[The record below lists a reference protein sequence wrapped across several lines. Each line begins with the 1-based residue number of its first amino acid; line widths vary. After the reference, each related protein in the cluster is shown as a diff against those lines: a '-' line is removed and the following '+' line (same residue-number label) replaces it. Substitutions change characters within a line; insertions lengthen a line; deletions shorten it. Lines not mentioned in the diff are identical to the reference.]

1 MSEYR
6 PLTEPQRKR
15 AQNAALLSQLFAIMI
30 TMVVSGQYMILYA
43 NDVLGFSP
51 QQIALIFSLAPFAS
65 IFRLP
70 MISWIERIGL
80 TVSLQI
86 ARVGQILIIISL
98 LLIPA
103 DLLSFPLLAGL
114 ILIFVLFRELGLST
128 VWGPLMQ
135 HITTDDD
142 RGTFFARMRA
152 SFTMVNLSLSA
163 GVALLIGQK
172 MEATQYKIIL
182 AVCILGSLNSIFWSR
197 RIPEPPKRGEDGYE
211 AGDHS
216 MKGLWKLFKTS
227 PLFRIPLLVT
237 LTVSLAELPI
247 AIVYFRE
254 ALHVPANL
262 MGAQIFCATLGQVLS
277 LLLWGKISD
286 SLGFRPMLAGLLWL
300 TLGMSLLIWII
311 PVFPYD
317 LQSSADMFQEY
328 LPGII
333 ALMLYGFGNGV
344 LLAGLGIATTA
355 VNHYHVN
362 AKNSLAALNL
372 FALIQLLFQ
381 AAIML
386 VIGVLLQKIVIPQS
400 LDATYHTGFTFD
412 WFKAFRGGLVPL
424 LMLLSIPAVLKL
436 PNLKPWIGVS
446 DFFAVFRYNPFRSM
460 LGGRRIYDENE
471 SQRIQFA
478 RSLGETNNPLN
489 LSMLGVLLKDPS
501 YEVKVETIRSL
512 AYTGSDFAGEELLK
526 LLKDPEWRGLWNH
539 AAWGLGE
546 LKYQCAV
553 DLLIERLEP
562 NSPPRVRGMAARA
575 LGKLKN
581 PKAIQPLL
589 DTLENET
596 MYPHI
601 ISACSWALLQI
612 ENTASTETAF
622 LSIIKLREREE
633 RYELLSILSRMMGIS
648 DRWIL
653 ISDSRTSAHKCLHDY
668 IETFSKKWKQE
679 REFIIQ
685 ALENQNKEVIHQAL
699 TDLLDLAPINELLP
713 QRSLSRALEKTESWT
728 PVTVLAAAW
737 LLLK

>member
-1 MSEYR
+1 LSEHQ

-70 MISWIERIGL
+70 MIPWIERIGL

-86 ARVGQILIIISL
+86 ARVGQISIIISL

-135 HITTDDD
+135 YITTDDD

-197 RIPEPPKRGEDGYE
+197 RIPEPPRRGEDGYE

-216 MKGLWKLFKTS
+216 IKGLWELFKTS

-237 LTVSLAELPI
+237 LTVSLAGLPI

-311 PVFPYD
+311 PVFPQD
-317 LQSSADMFQEY
+317 LRSSADMFQEY

-355 VNHYHVN
+355 VNHFHVN

-381 AAIML
+381 AAIMV

-446 DFFAVFRYNPFRSM
+446 DFFAVFRYNPLRSM
-460 LGGRRIYDENE
+460 LGSRRIYDEDE

-489 LSMLGVLLKDPS
+489 LSMLGALLKDPS

-512 AYTGSDFAGEELLK
+512 AFTGSDFAGEALLK
-526 LLKDPEWRGLWNH
+526 LLEDPEWRGLWNH

-546 LKYQCAV
+546 LKYQGAM
-553 DLLIERLEP
+553 DLLIERMGP
-562 NSPPRVRGMAARA
+562 SSPQRARGMAARA

-589 DTLENET
+589 DTLENES

-612 ENTASTETAF
+612 ENTASMETAF

-653 ISDSRTSAHKCLHDY
+653 ISDSRTSALKCLEDY
-668 IETFSKKWKQE
+668 IETFSQKWKQE
-679 REFIIQ
+679 RVSVIQ
-685 ALENQNKEVIHQAL
+685 ALENQDKEVIHKAL
-699 TDLLDLAPINELLP
+699 IDLLDHAPINELLP
-713 QRSLSRALEKTESWT
+713 QRSLSNALDKTESWT